1 MMSIGN
7 EEFLQEKET
16 LDSPAKSKMAK
27 VFKEFSPRSSDQRK
41 SIMINDAPTEKK
53 EVIKESEVAS
63 ILIGSSRSSDK
74 AAID

>member
-7 EEFLQEKET
+7 E
-16 LDSPAKSKMAK
+16 
-27 VFKEFSPRSSDQRK
+27 EFSPRSSDQRK